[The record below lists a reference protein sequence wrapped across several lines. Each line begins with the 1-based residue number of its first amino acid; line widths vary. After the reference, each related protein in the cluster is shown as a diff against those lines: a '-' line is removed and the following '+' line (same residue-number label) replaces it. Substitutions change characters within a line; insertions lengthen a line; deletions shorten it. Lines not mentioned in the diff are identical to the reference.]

1 MFYRFNRFFFKKQFN
16 ISNMQNSNESKMDD
30 DLVLL
35 NQEVLFVILDFDL
48 MINFLEGSDN
58 LFFIIFEGLGEI
70 CKIF

>member
-16 ISNMQNSNESKMDD
+16 ISNMQNSYESKMDD

-58 LFFIIFEGLGEI
+58 LFIIIFEGLGEI
-70 CKIF
+70 CKIL

>member
-1 MFYRFNRFFFKKQFN
+1 
-16 ISNMQNSNESKMDD
+16 MQNSYESKMDD

-58 LFFIIFEGLGEI
+58 LFIIIFEGLGEI